1 MQQPAGAGLM
11 QATEQDGR
19 RIQDGLVSMGVPF
32 GLARLVAEEDRQI
45 GLRIFL
51 LDNSGSTATVDGKYL
66 DTERM
71 QMVPCSRWEEIRR
84 MALQHAAMNAHVG
97 TPCEFVLLNP
107 PARRAF
113 AEFQDGVDLA
123 IVDAKRGPVQEQ
135 LAALEQMLQRT
146 RPNGATPLNERLREI
161 HHRLQFAHSDLV
173 PLGLRSVVVVA
184 TDGLLS
190 SSGSNLPS
198 DQAKKEVVQTLRR
211 LTSELPVFV
220 VIRLATDDDST
231 TAYYNEI
238 DAEEELP
245 LEVID
250 DIIGEAQEAA
260 ENGNG
265 WLTYSPMVHMIREGG
280 TFIRLFDA
288 LDERQLVPLE
298 ARELASYM
306 LQRDGKEQPL
316 PSGLGADVCYAVENC
331 LQHLPQVYDPII
343 GGMAPVLKKRKFR
356 LALNVNVMAMVCGW
370 PARHQHKLL

>member
-1 MQQPAGAGLM
+1 
-11 QATEQDGR
+11 
-19 RIQDGLVSMGVPF
+19 
-32 GLARLVAEEDRQI
+32 
-45 GLRIFL
+45 
-51 LDNSGSTATVDGKYL
+51 
-66 DTERM
+66 
-71 QMVPCSRWEEIRR
+71 

-184 TDGLLS
+184 TDGLPS

-198 DQAKKEVVQTLRR
+198 DEAKKEVVQTLRR

-356 LALNVNVMAMVCGW
+356 LALNVNVMAMVCAW